1 VTEEFEVYIDGL
13 MQSLDIELVIYDEV
27 EYFKSYDD
35 PEFNYPF

>member
-1 VTEEFEVYIDGL
+1 